1 MITFNTIKWKNFL
14 STGNQFTEIELDT
27 KPSTLIQGTNGAGKS
42 TLLDAI
48 CFALFNKPFRK
59 INKPQL
65 VNSINEKDC
74 VVQIEFT
81 IGGVVWD
88 VVRGIKPNK
97 FEIYRNDVLVDQV
110 AANTDQQK
118 WLEQNVLK
126 MNFKSF
132 TQVVIL
138 GSSTFVPF
146 MQLTPAYRREV
157 IEDILDIQ
165 IFSTMNVLLKDRIR
179 QVLEQQ
185 KECGYELKSA
195 ESKVNMQKE
204 HIRNSQMSNDGEIA
218 IKQQQLDVT
227 EEEIFA
233 LKKQI
238 TIFETANLDLQIEID
253 TSESTKTQVT
263 KLDSLRHKIL
273 HNKKAVDKELQF
285 FSGNDNCPV
294 CTQEIEK
301 IFKQDKVTDLQ
312 GKSLEFTIGL
322 EKLESQ
328 LTKANEKYETLR
340 LRQEQLQLNY
350 SEIKSLQQQVRMK
363 EEYSMT
369 LVSEVTRL
377 CESPDIARLQGQL
390 DVYLSELT
398 EIEEKCGN
406 VSKKKDEYEIVA
418 NLLKDSGI
426 KARVIKK
433 YIPVIN
439 KLINKYLTS
448 MDFYVNFTLD
458 EEFDEVIKS
467 RYRDE
472 FSYASFS
479 EGEKQKIDLALLFT
493 WREIARMKSSV
504 STNLLILD
512 EVFDSSLDASGTEE
526 LLKILKNLDSSTNTF
541 VISHKG
547 EILTDR
553 FIHNIKF
560 DKISDF
566 SKIVEQSAGD

>member
-1 MITFNTIKWKNFL
+1 MIIFNTIRWKNFL
-14 STGNQFTEIELDT
+14 STGNQFTQIELDT
-27 KPSTLIQGTNGAGKS
+27 HPSTLIQGSNGAGKS
-42 TLLDAI
+42 TLLDALT
-48 CFALFNKPFRK
+48 FVLFNKPFRK

-74 VVQIEFT
+74 VVEIEFT
-81 IGGVVWD
+81 IGSIVWR
-88 VVRGIKPNK
+88 VHRGIKPNK

-110 AANTDQQK
+110 AATTDQQK

-165 IFSTMNVLLKDRIR
+165 IFSTMNILLKDRLR

-185 KECGYELKSA
+185 RECGYELKSA
-195 ESKVNMQKE
+195 EEKVKMQE
-204 HIRNSQMSNDGEIA
+204 DYIRNSQISNEGVILTKQNEIA
-218 IKQQQLDVT
+218 KV
-227 EEEIFA
+227 EEEIFDLQKPINILEVENLDIDA
-233 LKKQI
+233 YDTEFDTITKQI
-238 TIFETANLDLQIEID
+238 RKVNELHFKISHNNTDAEKNIAFFHDNDTCPTCTQTIQKEFKDRKISDLQSKSEQYLDALTKMSLQIEELDKQYTLLQDRRDIKKSN
-253 TSESTKTQVT
+253 TS
-263 KLDSLRHKIL
+263 
-273 HNKKAVDKELQF
+273 
-285 FSGNDNCPV
+285 
-294 CTQEIEK
+294 K
-301 IFKQDKVTDLQ
+301 IFHLSNIIKRNENSIE
-312 GKSLEFTIGL
+312 SL
-322 EKLESQ
+322 K
-328 LTKANEKYETLR
+328 NEINHL
-340 LRQEQLQLNY
+340 
-350 SEIKSLQQQVRMK
+350 SD
-363 EEYSMT
+363 
-369 LVSEVTRL
+369 
-377 CESPDIARLQGQL
+377 SPDIAKMQGKL
-390 DVYLSELT
+390 EVYQEEYSQT
-398 EIEEKCGN
+398 EQRCAE
-406 VSKKKDEYEIVA
+406 VSKQKTEYEVIG
-418 NLLKDSGI
+418 NLLKDGGI
-426 KARVIKK
+426 KSQIIKK

-439 KLINKYLTS
+439 NRINRHLTN

-526 LLKILKNLDSSTNTF
+526 LLKILKSLDSSTNTF

-547 EILTDR
+547 EILVDR
-553 FIHNIKF
+553 FVNNIRF
-560 DKISDF
+560 DKFNDF
-566 SKIVEQSAGD
+566 SKIVEEV